1 MNAIQIHPYT
11 LVFKRPA
18 KTSRNTMTEK
28 KCYVLTYG
36 SPLKAI
42 AECNLFEGLS
52 ADDRFDYS
60 DRLKEACLK
69 LERLLQLELPIEDER
84 FNELLSS
91 YVEFPSIQ
99 FGLEQLWFSFHSDDP
114 FVLFSTPF
122 SNEQQGIDINGLVW
136 MGDLPFMQAQIDD
149 LLERGFDCIKLK
161 IGAHHFKD
169 EYTLLKGLREKY
181 SAEVLELRVDA
192 NGAYTPDEVYK
203 ILEQLAL
210 LEIHSIEQPIKAGQW
225 DEMAQLCEHTP
236 LPIALDEELIGL
248 FNDKEKQRCIS
259 HIRPHYLILK
269 PALIGGF
276 KACDAYMELDTPWWI
291 TSALESNI
299 GLNAIAQY
307 TSTKA
312 LPRPQGLGTGS
323 LFTNNFSSPLSI
335 EEARL
340 YYNKEVP
347 WNINILT

>member
-1 MNAIQIHPYT
+1 MTAIQVHPYT
-11 LVFKRPA
+11 LFFKRPA

-42 AECNLFEGLS
+42 AECNVFEGLS
-52 ADDRFDYS
+52 ADDRSDYLET
-60 DRLKEACLK
+60 LKGACLK
-69 LERLLQLELPIEDER
+69 LDRLFQFDLPLGDER

-91 YVEFPSIQ
+91 YLEFPSIQ
-99 FGLEQLWFSFHSDDP
+99 FGLEQLWLSFHSQDP
-114 FVLFSTPF
+114 FKLFSTPF
-122 SNEQQGIDINGLVW
+122 SNGEKGIDINGLVW
-136 MGDLPFMQAQIDD
+136 MGDLPYMQAQIDR
-149 LLERGFDCIKLK
+149 LLEKGFDCIKLK
-161 IGAHHFKD
+161 IGAHRFED
-169 EYTLLKGLREKY
+169 EYTLLKRLREKY
-181 SAEVLELRVDA
+181 PAEVLELRVDA
-192 NGAYTPDEVYK
+192 NGAYTPDKVQRV
-203 ILEQLAL
+203 LEQLAS

-225 DEMAQLCEHTP
+225 DKMAQLCEHSP

-248 FNDKEKQRCIS
+248 FTDKEKQRCVS

-276 KACDAYMELDTPWWI
+276 KACHAFIELNTPWWI

-307 TSTKA
+307 TSTHA
-312 LPRPQGLGTGS
+312 LVRPQGLGTGS
-323 LFTNNFSSPLSI
+323 LFVNNFSSPLSI

-340 YYNKEVP
+340 CYNNKVP
-347 WNINILT
+347 WNINTII